1 MKNGLQL
8 WVQKVTWAGTQCS
21 EFSPQAR
28 LILCQYMDNFA
39 ALVLNCFYILN
50 ILIRIAWTSLF
61 HCSPSLSVG
70 DEPVLIDSL
79 QDLTV
84 VASDTAVFSCHLKLG
99 EPAAD
104 IRWCVKGKPL
114 TAGDKYKMSYSDTTA
129 TLEVVNT
136 EATDAAEYSI
146 KAVNKV
152 ASVTSHASLTVHS
165 KSASSSS
172 PLYVHRVQYNL
183 PNTKV

>member
-1 MKNGLQL
+1 M
-8 WVQKVTWAGTQCS
+8 
-21 EFSPQAR
+21 
-28 LILCQYMDNFA
+28 
-39 ALVLNCFYILN
+39 
-50 ILIRIAWTSLF
+50 
-61 HCSPSLSVG
+61 G
-70 DEPVLIDSL
+70 DEPVLVNSL

-84 VASDTAVFSCHLKLG
+84 VAPNTAIFSCHIQLG

-104 IRWCVKGKPL
+104 IKWCFNGKPL
-114 TAGDKYKMSYSDTTA
+114 TAGDKYKISYSDTTA

-165 KSASSSS
+165 KLSLLSF
-172 PLYVHRVQYNL
+172 LERTVDNL
-183 PNTKV
+183 NA